1 MLFSTKLRASD
12 IAETVCRNNTT
23 TLCGKTLRIECEQY
37 NSSVKTFYENEDEL
51 IHSYKVFKNNRPKLQ
66 NFLEALVKQCQ
77 NSNEKQLVCSFLSPM
92 AFLLILGDAKIVSF
106 TIRLTKFIT
115 NVFQNNR

>member
-1 MLFSTKLRASD
+1 MFFSTKLRASD

-37 NSSVKTFYENEDEL
+37 NSSVKTFYENADEL

-66 NFLEALVKQCQ
+66 KFLKALVKQCQ
-77 NSNEKQLVCSFLSPM
+77 NSNEKQLVCSFLSQM
-92 AFLLILGDAKIVSF
+92 AFSLILGDAKIVSF